1 MTLTAQTRVDRC
13 WLVITGP
20 DMANDDRWDWDRY
33 GAESWQGRS
42 AGFGRG
48 TPMRK
53 WGVGGAGWRPARGYE
68 SGYGSP
74 ETLRDETFR
83 GRGPRGYR
91 RSDDRILD
99 DVCSLL
105 TEDAD
110 VDASEI
116 EVSVQDGEVT
126 LRGTVDSRMAKR
138 WAEDI
143 AEDVLGVVDV
153 HNQLRIER
161 PAESASEPPRMQ
173 AESDLE
179 RRG

>member
-1 MTLTAQTRVDRC
+1 
-13 WLVITGP
+13 
-20 DMANDDRWDWDRY
+20 MANDDRWDWDRY
-33 GAESWQGRS
+33 GAESWHGRS

-48 TPMRK
+48 TPMRR
-53 WGVGGAGWRPARGYE
+53 WGMGGAGWRPSRGYE
-68 SGYGSP
+68 SDYGPRADWEGLP
-74 ETLRDETFR
+74 ESVRGETFR

-91 RSDDRILD
+91 RSDERILD

-110 VDASEI
+110 VNASEI

-126 LRGTVDSRMAKR
+126 LRGTADSRMAKR

-153 HNQLRIER
+153 HNQLRIQR
-161 PAESASEPPRMQ
+161 PAESAAEPPRMQ
-173 AESDLE
+173 AESDFE